1 MWRSLHTRAAWMAL
15 GAIATLLAACSPAEG
30 ARAHLI
36 RIDAVEQR
44 WDQTQQ
50 LFARGAGMPR
60 GMRGEARL
68 SGLVFLP
75 GQSATAIDARVPC
88 RALDES
94 LVAIEVEDALREVEG
109 DGTFEGRLELQFGAQ
124 ASGRV
129 VGRLE
134 QVRAR
139 LGRRP
144 TLEQEFRARQHAQS
158 FQRALGLHELLLGD
172 DGVSVAELDADGP
185 AARAGLAR
193 QDVVTRI
200 AGRPVQLPRDLI
212 APPETFAFDIELQR
226 GPLHTRHVVHVALPP
241 DQLPQRAALYGLGFA
256 LGASLSVLGCGTLP
270 RSRLWAPRRR
280 EYWLTLCSLV
290 CVWLIGLL
298 LCDMLAPALA
308 VLSRA
313 SLLGL
318 LAGGTLVCCYRL
330 LVPTSRTTRDA
341 DLAPLV

>member
-1 MWRSLHTRAAWMAL
+1 MWRSLHARATWMAL
-15 GAIATLLAACSPAEG
+15 GAIATLLAACSPADG

-109 DGTFEGRLELQFGAQ
+109 DGPFEGRLELQFGAQ
-124 ASGRV
+124 TSGRV
-129 VGRLE
+129 VGRLD

-144 TLEQEFRARQHAQS
+144 TLEQEFLARQRAQS
-158 FQRALGLHELLLGD
+158 FQRAVGLRELMLGD
-172 DGVSVAELDADGP
+172 DGVSVAELDADSP

-193 QDVVTRI
+193 QDVVTRL
-200 AGRPVQLPRDLI
+200 AGRPVQLARDLI
-212 APPETFAFDIELQR
+212 APPETFVFDIEVLR
-226 GPLHTRHVVHVALPP
+226 GPLHAHHVLHVALPS
-241 DQLPQRAALYGLGFA
+241 DQPAQRSALYGLGFA
-256 LGASLSVLGCGTLP
+256 LGASLSLLGCGALP

-298 LCDMLAPALA
+298 LCDTLGPALA
-308 VLSRA
+308 TLTRA
-313 SLLGL
+313 SLAGL
-318 LAGGTLVCCYRL
+318 LAGSGLMCCYRL
-330 LVPTSRTTRDA
+330 LGPTSRTRRDA